1 MPPPSGAPSGLAR
14 RGGRSGRGRAPSA
27 APDPQARGGGGE
39 ACASAAPAVRDVES
53 GLSLAHHDARDCF
66 PHLMGDVESGLC
78 LAHHDARDCFPHLMD
93 DVESD
98 FGPLWLCLHISA
110 FTPAPSHLHPLSAC
124 DCFPHQMGNRG
135 DGGGARAPR
144 LAPARVRQG
153 PRRGATGSPAPGKRG
168 ARGGA
173 CTTHHGVAR
182 GRGAH
187 LHGESRP
194 GEREL
199 S

>member
-66 PHLMGDVESGLC
+66 PHLM
-78 LAHHDARDCFPHLMD
+78 D

-98 FGPLWLCLHISA
+98 FGHLWLCLHISA

-144 LAPARVRQG
+144 LAAARVRQG
-153 PRRGATGSPAPGKRG
+153 SRRGATGSPAPGKRG